1 MGGSIRQPV
10 ARRNSPFAGNKTIQA
25 MQTRLTFTLPLLFA
39 VCGALHSQSQYRVDT
54 LRVGYAGG
62 DVKTASGAI
71 DKVDRER
78 MNKGLVRNSLDAL
91 NGQAAG
97 VAISS
102 GTNTGAMLSS
112 VRVRGTTSL
121 TGGNDPLVI
130 IDGVQSDLTTLSNI
144 YPADIESFTI
154 LKDASETA
162 QYGSRGA
169 SGVIEVTT
177 RKGSIGTFHISYDAN
192 IGFES
197 VYKNMQMLSAAGYR
211 AATSALGLSIV
222 DNGYST
228 SFPETITRTGF
239 IQNHHIAFGGGTPTS
254 SYRASLSLSDH
265 NSVIKT
271 IGDRNFTAKLDVTQK
286 AFDNHLTV
294 DLGVFASFQKNKYI
308 FDEQKLFYSA
318 AAFNPTFKKGHNAD
332 GSWSQYSDAS
342 QINHPQSLL
351 DIKDHEDNAHFN
363 THLKASVE
371 LGHGLVLTGFGSYS
385 YDVINLSQFMP
396 TYVWSHGQIYRGET
410 KVEEILGNLSLG
422 YTFEKKRHHLDA
434 LVLGEASKQTL
445 KSFHTQVS
453 NLSTNA
459 YGYHNLSAGAV
470 RLWEAT
476 GSAYQDPSMVSFLG
490 RATYVYADRYSLT
503 LNARADASSK
513 VGENNR
519 WGYFPSASA
528 AWIVTE
534 EPWMRHVNRV
544 STLKLRA
551 GYGLSGNL
559 GGIDSYNSQQLMQPN
574 GVVDVNGTPTV
585 TLGVVRNANP
595 DLKWEVKKTFNIGAD
610 IGLLANRVMLTM
622 DYYTSRTTDMLY
634 EYDVPVPTFT
644 YDKLLANLGKMR
656 NSGFELGIG
665 ASVIQRKDIDLNV
678 NLNVAFQKN
687 KLLSLSGYYNNDYL
701 TAPTSKTIGSLNGAG
716 FHGGDNDIVY
726 QIVGQSLGVF
736 YLPHCTGLTQNSD
749 GSYSYAIADLNGD
762 GTADPTT
769 DRRICGQATPKV
781 LLGSN
786 ISFRYKDF
794 DITMQLNGAFGHKIY
809 NGTSLTYMNMSSLPY
824 YNVLKEA
831 PAANITDQTATDYW
845 LERGD
850 YVNIDYVTV
859 GWNVPTKKMRYV
871 KSLRLSLSVNNLATI
886 TGYSGLTPMINSSVI
901 SSTLGIDDKRSYPV
915 YRTWSFGLSI
925 QF

>member
-1 MGGSIRQPV
+1 
-10 ARRNSPFAGNKTIQA
+10 
-25 MQTRLTFTLPLLFA
+25 MQTRIPLLFLGMLTMSS
-39 VCGALHSQSQYRVDT
+39 VLHAQTT
-54 LRVGYAGG
+54 LLPDSLQIGYAGAG
-62 DVKTASGAI
+62 SKTSAGSV
-71 DKVDRER
+71 DKVDRDR

-91 NGQAAG
+91 SGQSAG
-97 VAISS
+97 VSITS
-102 GTNTGAMLSS
+102 GTNTSAMLSS

-169 SGVIEVTT
+169 SGVIEVAT
-177 RKGSIGTFHISYDAN
+177 RKGTIGTFHIGYDAN

-197 VYKNMQMLSAAGYR
+197 VYKNLKMLSADGYR
-211 AATSALGLSIV
+211 RAASAMGFNIV
-222 DNGYST
+222 DHGYNT

-239 IQNHHIAFGGGTPTS
+239 IQNHHIAFGGGTRTS

-286 AFDNHLTV
+286 AFDNHLVV

-308 FDEQKLFYSA
+308 YDEQKLFYSA
-318 AAFNPTFKKGHNAD
+318 AAFNPTYKKGHNAD
-332 GSWSQYSDAS
+332 GSWSQYADAS

-363 THLKASVE
+363 THLKAAVD
-371 LGHGLVLTGFGSYS
+371 LGHGLTLTGFGSYS
-385 YDVINLSQFMP
+385 YDVVNLSQFMP

-410 KVEEILGNLSLG
+410 KVEELLGNLSLA
-422 YTFEKKRHHLDA
+422 YKFEKGRHHFDA
-434 LVLGEASKQTL
+434 LALGEASKQTL

-459 YGYHNLSAGAV
+459 YGYNNLSAGAV

-476 GSAYQDPSMVSFLG
+476 GSAYEDPSMVSFLG

-503 LNARADASSK
+503 LNMRADASSK

-528 AWIVTE
+528 AWIITE
-534 EPWMRHVNRV
+534 EPWMKQVKQV

-551 GYGLSGNL
+551 GYGRSGNL

-574 GVVDVNGTPTV
+574 GVVNVNGTPTV

-595 DLKWEVKKTFNIGAD
+595 DLKWEVKKTFNVGAD
-610 IGLLANRVMLTM
+610 IGLLANRLMLTA
-622 DYYTSRTTDMLY
+622 DYYTSKTTDMLY
-634 EYDVPVPTFT
+634 EYDVPVPPFA
-644 YDKLLANLGKMR
+644 YDKLLANLGAMR

-665 ASVIQRKDIDLNV
+665 ASIIQKRDIDLNI

-687 KLLSLSGYYNNDYL
+687 KLLSLSGYYNSEYL
-701 TAPTSKTIGSLNGAG
+701 TAPDIKSIGGLNGAG

-749 GSYSYAIADLNGD
+749 GSYSYAIEDLNGD
-762 GTADPTT
+762 GVADPTT
-769 DRRICGQATPKV
+769 DRRVCGQATPKV

-786 ISFRYKDF
+786 ISFRYKNF

-824 YNVLKEA
+824 YNVLADA
-831 PAANITDQTATDYW
+831 PKQNITDQTATDYW

-871 KSLRLSLSVNNLATI
+871 QGLRLSLSVNNLATI
-886 TGYSGLTPMINSSVI
+886 TGYSGLTPMINSSVV